1 MFVVRGE
8 RVVLPNTTGPASV
21 IVRDGRVVGIED
33 YHARPVGVPA
43 IEAGEHLVLPGFV
56 DTHVH
61 VNDPGRASWEG
72 FEHATRAAAAGGVT
86 TIVDMPLNSIPA
98 TTSAAALFAKRVAAA
113 DRCHVD
119 VGFWGGV
126 VPGNADDL
134 APLARD
140 GVLGFKCFLS
150 PSGVDEFGHV
160 TEQELR
166 AAAPTLAAL
175 DLPLLVHAEAP
186 ALLVEPTPASDP
198 RSYRTWLETRPA
210 ASEQAAIE
218 FLLDLAAEFGLR
230 VHIVHLASADAIAA
244 IRQARGSGVD
254 VTVETCPHYLSFAA
268 DEIPDGAT
276 AFKCAPPI
284 RDRRHREELWEAV
297 RVGDID
303 LIATDHSPAP
313 PAMKG
318 LDDGDFLRAWGGVAS
333 LQLGFSA
340 AWTQA
345 AARGVPLEAIVRC
358 LSEAPAR
365 LAGLEGRKGRIAVG
379 GDADLVICD
388 PDADWVVDPL
398 ALLHR
403 HPNTPYAG
411 RSLRGRILTTLLRGE
426 VVFADGRCHEA
437 AAGRLLAPNG
447 A

>member
-1 MFVVRGE
+1 
-8 RVVLPNTTGPASV
+8 
-21 IVRDGRVVGIED
+21 
-33 YHARPVGVPA
+33 
-43 IEAGEHLVLPGFV
+43 
-56 DTHVH
+56 
-61 VNDPGRASWEG
+61 
-72 FEHATRAAAAGGVT
+72 VT

-244 IRQARGSGVD
+244 IRQARGSGVG

-403 HPNTPYAG
+403 HPITPYAG

-426 VVFADGRCHEA
+426 VVFADGRCHEP